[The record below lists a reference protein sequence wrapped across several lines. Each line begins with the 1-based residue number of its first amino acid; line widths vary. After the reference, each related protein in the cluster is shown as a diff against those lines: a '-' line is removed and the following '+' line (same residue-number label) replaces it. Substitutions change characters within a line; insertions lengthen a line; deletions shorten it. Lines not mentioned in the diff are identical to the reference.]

1 MGWFG
6 FGFMRKKGSK
16 QHRLQQAPTAEKDDP
31 QLRNTALLELSRR
44 LAFGQSQ
51 IVDEVSEAILHEE
64 DYFVRWFDRLDE
76 RGISCPIPELPW
88 FALVDS
94 LQAEG
99 LACEIDWKEGSYEVA
114 SVIENLLARK
124 QLLPEAEW
132 NLEHEADEIL
142 PTYDFLVKM
151 FKLLQVHSITLA
163 CMDINSDSYVL
174 ITVRMEEY
182 SELRALAARAG
193 YRIDGF
199 EQG

>member
-6 FGFMRKKGSK
+6 FGFARKKGLK
-16 QHRLQQAPTAEKDDP
+16 QQRLEQASPAEKDDP

-51 IVDEVSEAILHEE
+51 IVEEVTEAMLHEE

-99 LACEIDWKEGSYEVA
+99 LAGEIDWKEDSDEVA
-114 SVIENLLARK
+114 SVIEDLLARK
-124 QLLPEAEW
+124 QLLPEEEW
-132 NLEHEADEIL
+132 NWENEVEEMI

-151 FKLLQVHSITLA
+151 FKLLQAHSITLA
-163 CMDINSDSYVL
+163 CMDINSDCYVL
-174 ITVRMEEY
+174 ITVRSEEI
-182 SELRALAARAG
+182 SKLQALAARAG
-193 YRIDGF
+193 YRIHEF
-199 EQG
+199 E

>member
-1 MGWFG
+1 ME
-6 FGFMRKKGSK
+6 
-16 QHRLQQAPTAEKDDP
+16 QASPAEKDDP

-51 IVDEVSEAILHEE
+51 IVEEVTEAMLHEE

-99 LACEIDWKEGSYEVA
+99 LAGEIDWKEDSDEVA
-114 SVIENLLARK
+114 SVIEDLLARK
-124 QLLPEAEW
+124 QLLPEEEW
-132 NLEHEADEIL
+132 NWENEVEEMI

-151 FKLLQVHSITLA
+151 FKLLQAHSITLA
-163 CMDINSDSYVL
+163 CMDINSDCYVL
-174 ITVRMEEY
+174 ITVRSEEI
-182 SELRALAARAG
+182 SKLQALAARAG
-193 YRIDGF
+193 YRIHEF
-199 EQG
+199 E